1 MKNWLLFFSL
11 LLLFNSAFGQNKS
24 VIDSL
29 EKVVKEI
36 SYNTLKANTGLIQIQ
51 QDDKIG
57 STNKS
62 KVYEFSEKHYEDL
75 VMLDSAHT
83 LASSIND
90 KQRIMIIITN
100 QGIAYTKLGKHQKAN
115 KLFKSAYEIATKNG
129 YLYQQMELA
138 GKLAINNERVKNFK
152 KAASYYK
159 IQANLKDTI
168 FKKNMKTV
176 IAEKHTKYETQR
188 ILSEKHSEERKNAE
202 LQKENMIK
210 DLKLLEERAANKN
223 LMLWGGL
230 SLVLMI
236 LLGLTYYFNARVKEA
251 KSKREEETVRYRAM
265 FEAEEK
271 ERSRIAKDLH
281 DGLGQLLST
290 AKLNVSGLEGEV
302 NEEDMIL
309 VQNSINLID
318 EAVNEVRTISHNMM
332 PAALM
337 EYGLV
342 SAIESFTNTIN
353 ESKALHVNFN
363 YKGMDNR
370 LEESKEIALYRV
382 VQEIINNMIKYAKAD
397 KITIALNRINNKV
410 QLLISDNGKGFDIST
425 IHQSKGIGW
434 RNVFSRISMI
444 NGEVDII
451 SAEGKGTNIRIDVII

>member
-1 MKNWLLFFSL
+1 MKNWLLFFSM

-24 VIDSL
+24 VIDSF

-36 SYNTLKANTGLIQIQ
+36 SYNTLKANIGLIQIQ
-51 QDDKIG
+51 QSDRVKSI
-57 STNKS
+57 NKS
-62 KVYEFSEKHYEDL
+62 KVYESSEKHCKDL
-75 VMLDSAHT
+75 VRLDSAYI
-83 LASSIND
+83 LASSSND
-90 KQRIMIIITN
+90 KQRVMIIRTN
-100 QGIAYTKLGKHQKAN
+100 QGIVYTKLGKYQKAN
-115 KLFKSAYEIATKNG
+115 ELFKSAYEIATKNG

-138 GKLAINNERVKNFK
+138 GKLAISNERVKNFK

-159 IQANLKDTI
+159 IQTNLKDTI

-188 ILSEKHSEERKNAE
+188 ILSEKLSEERKNAE
-202 LQKENMIK
+202 LQKENVIK

-223 LMLWGGL
+223 LILWGGL

-236 LLGLTYYFNARVKEA
+236 LLGSTYYFNARVKEA

-265 FEAEEK
+265 LEAEEK

-290 AKLNVSGLEGEV
+290 AKLNVAGLEDEV
-302 NEEDMIL
+302 NDEDKIL
-309 VQNSINLID
+309 VQNSMNLID

-332 PAALM
+332 PATLM

-342 SAIESFTNTIN
+342 SAIASFTGTIN
-353 ESKALHVNFN
+353 ESKALLVHFN

-382 VQEIINNMIKYAKAD
+382 VQEILNNIIKYAKAD
-397 KITIALNRINNKV
+397 KINIVLNRINNKV
-410 QLLISDNGKGFDIST
+410 HLLISDNGKGFDVAT

-434 RNVFSRISMI
+434 RNVFSRVSMI
-444 NGEVDII
+444 NGEINIV
-451 SAEGKGTNIRIDVII
+451 SAEGKGTDITINVII

>member
-11 LLLFNSAFGQNKS
+11 FLLFNSAFGQDKS
-24 VIDSL
+24 INGSL
-29 EKVVKEI
+29 KKVVTKPH
-36 SYNTLKANTGLIQIQ
+36 YNTLKANIGLIQIQ
-51 QDDKIG
+51 QGDKIG

-62 KVYEFSEKHYEDL
+62 KVYESSEEHYENL
-75 VMLDSAHT
+75 VMLDSAYT

-90 KQRIMIIITN
+90 KQRVMIIITN
-100 QGIAYTKLGKHQKAN
+100 QGIVYTKLGKHQKAN
-115 KLFKSAYEIATKNG
+115 RLFKSTYEIAIKNG
-129 YLYQQMELA
+129 FLYQQMELA
-138 GKLAINNERVKNFK
+138 GKLAISNERVKNFK

-159 IQANLKDTI
+159 IQTNLKDTI
-168 FKKNMKTV
+168 FKKDMKTV
-176 IAEKHTKYETQR
+176 IAAKHTKYEIQR
-188 ILSEKHSEERKNAE
+188 ILSEKLNEERKNAE
-202 LQKENMIK
+202 LQKENVIK
-210 DLKLLEERAANKN
+210 DLKLIEERDANKN
-223 LMLWGGL
+223 LIFWGGL

-236 LLGLTYYFNARVKEA
+236 LLGSTYYFNARVKEV

-290 AKLNVSGLEGEV
+290 AKLNVAGLEGEV
-302 NEEDMIL
+302 NEEDKIL
-309 VQNSINLID
+309 VQNAINLID

-342 SAIESFTNTIN
+342 SAIKSFTNTIN
-353 ESKALHVNFN
+353 ESKALHINFN

-370 LEESKEIALYRV
+370 LEENKEIALYRV
-382 VQEIINNMIKYAKAD
+382 VQEILNNMIKYAKAD

-410 QLLISDNGKGFDIST
+410 HLLISDNGKGFDTST

-434 RNVFSRISMI
+434 RNVFSRVSMI
-444 NGEVDII
+444 NGEIDVI
-451 SAEGKGTNIRIDVII
+451 SAQGKGTDIRIDVII